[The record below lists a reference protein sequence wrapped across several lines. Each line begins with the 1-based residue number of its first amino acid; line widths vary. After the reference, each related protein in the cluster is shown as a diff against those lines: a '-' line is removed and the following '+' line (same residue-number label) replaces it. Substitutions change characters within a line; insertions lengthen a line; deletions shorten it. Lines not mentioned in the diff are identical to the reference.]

1 MKRAEKIEL
10 LKRIAEGTASALDLQ
25 SYVFVIEQDGK
36 KYLSDGKRKGREITD
51 QELALITVPRVFID
65 EEDLLA

>member
-25 SYVFVIEQDGK
+25 SYVFIIEQDGK
-36 KYLSDGKRKGREITD
+36 KYLTDGRQKGREITD
-51 QELALITVPRVFID
+51 QELALITVPKVFIE
-65 EEDLLA
+65 EEDMQA